1 MSDRSTGYITTK
13 ETVMIKIQK
22 QKRISVGFFVLA
34 LVAII
39 TIIPF
44 FWIIVSSFK
53 TYRETVQIPVAFFP
67 GSFRNLDN
75 YKELFERLNFLS
87 YYKNNIINTIGITVP
102 QLFLSSLAAYAFAR
116 IDFPGK
122 NIIFMSLLLALMI
135 PIQMI
140 LMPRYKLIL
149 DMGLFDSYLGIII
162 PSIPSVTTTF
172 YMRQQIM
179 SLPRSLDESAYLDG
193 AGHFRIFWSILLPL
207 CNSALL
213 ATGIMCLVFSWNDFL
228 WPLVVINSTD
238 KYTLSI
244 AVANLQG
251 QHLTK
256 DNLLFA
262 AAVVVSLPMI
272 IVFII
277 SQRYFIEGIALSGI
291 KE

>member
-1 MSDRSTGYITTK
+1 MKNMYFKKSFSL
-13 ETVMIKIQK
+13 
-22 QKRISVGFFVLA
+22 SFFFLSLFALIA
-34 LVAII
+34 LV
-39 TIIPF
+39 PF
-44 FWIIVSSFK
+44 FWIVVSSFK
-53 TYRETVQIPVAFFP
+53 TYRETVQIPVVFFP
-67 GSFRNLDN
+67 ESFTYFDN
-75 YKELFERLNFLS
+75 YKELFGRLNFLS
-87 YYKNNIINTIGITVP
+87 YYKNNIINTIGITFP

-116 IDFPGK
+116 IKFPFK
-122 NIIFMSLLLALMI
+122 NVIFVSLLLALMI

-149 DMGLFDSYLGIII
+149 DLGLFDSYLGIII

-193 AGHFRIFWSILLPL
+193 AGHFRIFRSILLPL
-207 CNSALL
+207 CHSALL

-228 WPLVVINSTD
+228 WPLVVINSTE

-256 DNLLFA
+256 DNLLLT
-262 AAVVVSLPMI
+262 AAVVVSLPMVV
-272 IVFII
+272 VFII

>member
-1 MSDRSTGYITTK
+1 MRKLNKTWG
-13 ETVMIKIQK
+13 
-22 QKRISVGFFVLA
+22 ISIGFFILA
-34 LVAII
+34 VFALITLV
-39 TIIPF
+39 PF
-44 FWIIVSSFK
+44 FWIVVSSFK
-53 TYRETVQIPVAFFP
+53 TYRETVQIPVVFFP
-67 GSFRNLDN
+67 ASFTNLDN
-75 YKELFERLNFLS
+75 YKELFGRLNFLS
-87 YYKNNIINTIGITVP
+87 YYKNNIINTIGITFP

-116 IDFPGK
+116 IDFPFK
-122 NIIFMSLLLALMI
+122 NVIFVSLLLALMI

-149 DMGLFDSYLGIII
+149 DLGLFDSYLGIII

-207 CNSALL
+207 CHSALL

-228 WPLVVINSTD
+228 WPLVVINSTE

-251 QHLTK
+251 QHLTR
-256 DNLLFA
+256 DNLLLT
-262 AAVVVSLPMI
+262 AAVVVSLPMVA
-272 IVFII
+272 VFII

>member
-1 MSDRSTGYITTK
+1 
-13 ETVMIKIQK
+13 MIKIQK

>member
-1 MSDRSTGYITTK
+1 MKNRYFKKG
-13 ETVMIKIQK
+13 
-22 QKRISVGFFVLA
+22 ISVSFFFLFLFSLIA
-34 LVAII
+34 LV
-39 TIIPF
+39 PF
-44 FWIIVSSFK
+44 FWIVVSSFK
-53 TYRETVQIPVAFFP
+53 TYRETVQIPVVFFP
-67 GSFRNLDN
+67 ESFTYFEN
-75 YKELFERLNFLS
+75 YKELFGRLNFLS
-87 YYKNNIINTIGITVP
+87 YYKNNIINTLGITFP

-116 IDFPGK
+116 IKFPFK
-122 NIIFMSLLLALMI
+122 NVIFVSLLLALMI

-149 DMGLFDSYLGIII
+149 DLGLFDSYLGIII

-193 AGHFRIFWSILLPL
+193 AGHFRIFYSILLPL
-207 CNSALL
+207 CHSALL

-228 WPLVVINSTD
+228 WPLVVINSTE

-256 DNLLFA
+256 DNLLLT
-262 AAVVVSLPMI
+262 AAVVVSLPMVV
-272 IVFII
+272 VFII

>member
-1 MSDRSTGYITTK
+1 MKKPSVAA
-13 ETVMIKIQK
+13 TVNFTILLLLSM
-22 QKRISVGFFVLA
+22 LA
-34 LVAII
+34 LV
-39 TIIPF
+39 PF

-53 TYRETVQIPVAFFP
+53 TYKETVQIPVVFFP
-67 GSFRNLDN
+67 NSFTYFDN
-75 YKELFERLNFLS
+75 YKELFGKLNFLA
-87 YYKNNIINTIGITVP
+87 YYKNNVINTLGITIP
-102 QLFLSSLAAYAFAR
+102 QLLFSSLAAYAFAR

-122 NIIFMSLLLALMI
+122 NLIFVSLLLALMI
-135 PIQMI
+135 PMQMI
-140 LMPRYKLIL
+140 LLPRYKLIL
-149 DMGLFDSYLGIII
+149 QMGLFDSYLGIII

-179 SLPRSLDESAYLDG
+179 SLPKSLDESAFLDG

-207 CNSALL
+207 CQSALL

-228 WPLVVINSTD
+228 WPLIVINSSE

-256 DNLLFA
+256 DNLLLT
-262 AAVVVSLPMI
+262 AAVVVSIPMVV
-272 IVFII
+272 VFII

>member
-1 MSDRSTGYITTK
+1 MRKLNKTWG
-13 ETVMIKIQK
+13 
-22 QKRISVGFFVLA
+22 ISIGFFILA
-34 LVAII
+34 VFALITLV
-39 TIIPF
+39 PF
-44 FWIIVSSFK
+44 FWIVVSSFK
-53 TYRETVQIPVAFFP
+53 TYRETVQIPVVFFP
-67 GSFRNLDN
+67 ASFTNLDN
-75 YKELFERLNFLS
+75 YKELFGRLNFLS
-87 YYKNNIINTIGITVP
+87 YYKNNIINTIGITFP

-116 IDFPGK
+116 IDFPFK
-122 NIIFMSLLLALMI
+122 NVIFVSLLLALMI

-149 DMGLFDSYLGIII
+149 DLGLFDSYLGIII

-207 CNSALL
+207 CHSALL

-228 WPLVVINSTD
+228 WPLVVINSTE

-251 QHLTK
+251 QHLTR
-256 DNLLFA
+256 DNLLLT
-262 AAVVVSLPMI
+262 AAVVVSLPMVV
-272 IVFII
+272 VFII
-277 SQRYFIEGIALSGI
+277 SQRYFIEGIALLGI

>member
-1 MSDRSTGYITTK
+1 MRKLNKTWG
-13 ETVMIKIQK
+13 
-22 QKRISVGFFVLA
+22 ISIGFFILA
-34 LVAII
+34 VFALITLV
-39 TIIPF
+39 PF
-44 FWIIVSSFK
+44 FWIVVSSFK
-53 TYRETVQIPVAFFP
+53 TYRETVQIPVVFFP
-67 GSFRNLDN
+67 ASFTNLDN
-75 YKELFERLNFLS
+75 YKELFGRLNFLS
-87 YYKNNIINTIGITVP
+87 YYKNNIINTIGITFP

-116 IDFPGK
+116 IDFPFK
-122 NIIFMSLLLALMI
+122 NVIFVSLLLALMI

-149 DMGLFDSYLGIII
+149 DLGLFDSYLGIII

-207 CNSALL
+207 CHSALL

-228 WPLVVINSTD
+228 WPLVVINSTE

-251 QHLTK
+251 QHLTR
-256 DNLLFA
+256 DNLLLA
-262 AAVVVSLPMI
+262 AAVVVSLPMVV
-272 IVFII
+272 VFII

>member
-1 MSDRSTGYITTK
+1 MKTLRKKWGVGI
-13 ETVMIKIQK
+13 
-22 QKRISVGFFVLA
+22 GFFVLA
-34 LVAII
+34 AFALITLV
-39 TIIPF
+39 PF
-44 FWIIVSSFK
+44 FWIVVSSFK
-53 TYRETVQIPVAFFP
+53 TYRETVQIPVVFFP
-67 GSFRNLDN
+67 ASFTNLEN
-75 YKELFERLNFLS
+75 YQELFGRLNFLS
-87 YYKNNIINTIGITVP
+87 YYKNNIINTIGITFP

-116 IDFPGK
+116 IDFPFK
-122 NIIFMSLLLALMI
+122 NIIFVSLLLALMI

-149 DMGLFDSYLGIII
+149 DLGLFDSYLGIII

-207 CNSALL
+207 CHSALL

-228 WPLVVINSTD
+228 WPLVVINSTQ

-256 DNLLFA
+256 DNLLLT
-262 AAVVVSLPMI
+262 AAVVVSLPMVV
-272 IVFII
+272 VFII

>member
-1 MSDRSTGYITTK
+1 MK
-13 ETVMIKIQK
+13 
-22 QKRISVGFFVLA
+22 KRNKKLGINVGFFALAALA
-34 LVAII
+34 LV
-39 TIIPF
+39 TLVPF
-44 FWIIVSSFK
+44 FWIVVSSFK
-53 TYRETVQIPVAFFP
+53 TYRETVQIPVVFFP
-67 GSFRNLDN
+67 DSFMNFEN
-75 YKELFERLNFLS
+75 YKELFGKLNFLA
-87 YYKNNIINTIGITVP
+87 YYKNNIINTIGITFP
-102 QLFLSSLAAYAFAR
+102 QLFFSSLAAYAFAR
-116 IDFPGK
+116 IDFPFK
-122 NIIFMSLLLALMI
+122 NVIFISLLLALMI

-149 DMGLFDSYLGIII
+149 DLGLFDSYLGIII

-207 CNSALL
+207 CHSALL

-228 WPLVVINSTD
+228 WPLVVINSTE

-256 DNLLFA
+256 DNLLLT
-262 AAVVVSLPMI
+262 AAVVVSLPMVV
-272 IVFII
+272 VFII

>member
-1 MSDRSTGYITTK
+1 MRKLNKTWG
-13 ETVMIKIQK
+13 
-22 QKRISVGFFVLA
+22 ISIGFFVLA
-34 LVAII
+34 VFALITLV
-39 TIIPF
+39 PF
-44 FWIIVSSFK
+44 FWIVVSSFK
-53 TYRETVQIPVAFFP
+53 TYRETVQIPVVFFP
-67 GSFRNLDN
+67 ASFTNLDN
-75 YKELFERLNFLS
+75 YKELFGRLNFLS
-87 YYKNNIINTIGITVP
+87 YYKNNIINTIGITFP

-116 IDFPGK
+116 IDFPFK
-122 NIIFMSLLLALMI
+122 NVIFVSLLLALMI

-149 DMGLFDSYLGIII
+149 DLGLFVSYLGIII

-207 CNSALL
+207 CHSALL

-228 WPLVVINSTD
+228 WPLVVINSTE

-251 QHLTK
+251 QHLTR
-256 DNLLFA
+256 DNLLLT
-262 AAVVVSLPMI
+262 AAVVVSL
-272 IVFII
+272 
-277 SQRYFIEGIALSGI
+277 Q
-291 KE
+291 

>member
-1 MSDRSTGYITTK
+1 MLKTK
-13 ETVMIKIQK
+13 HNYD
-22 QKRISVGFFVLA
+22 ISAGFFVLLFIA
-34 LVAII
+34 LI
-39 TIIPF
+39 TLVPF
-44 FWIIVSSFK
+44 FWIVVSSFK
-53 TYRETVQIPVAFFP
+53 TYKETVQIPVVFFP
-67 GSFRNLDN
+67 DNLSNLEN
-75 YKELFERLNFLS
+75 YKELFGRLNFLS
-87 YYKNNIINTIGITVP
+87 YYKNNIINTIGITFP
-102 QLFLSSLAAYAFAR
+102 QLFISSMAAYAFAR
-116 IDFPGK
+116 LDFPGK
-122 NIIFMSLLLALMI
+122 NVIFVSLLLALMI

-140 LMPRYKLIL
+140 LMPPRYKLIL
-149 DMGLFDSYLGIII
+149 DLGMFDSYLGIII
-162 PSIPSVTTTF
+162 PSIPPSVTTTF

-193 AGHFRIFWSILLPL
+193 ASHFRIFWSILLPL
-207 CNSALL
+207 CHSALL

-228 WPLVVINSTD
+228 WPLVVINSTE

-256 DNLLFA
+256 DNLLLT
-262 AAVVVSLPMI
+262 AAVVVSIPMV

>member
-1 MSDRSTGYITTK
+1 MKKPSLASTLNFTFLLIFA
-13 ETVMIKIQK
+13 M
-22 QKRISVGFFVLA
+22 FA
-34 LVAII
+34 LV
-39 TIIPF
+39 PF

-53 TYRETVQIPVAFFP
+53 TYKETVQIPVLFFP
-67 GSFRNLDN
+67 SNFMNLDN
-75 YKELFERLNFLS
+75 YKELFGRLNFLL
-87 YYKNNIINTIGITVP
+87 YYKNNIINTLGITIP
-102 QLFLSSLAAYAFAR
+102 QLLLSSLAAYAFAR

-122 NIIFMSLLLALMI
+122 NIIFISLLLALMI
-135 PIQMI
+135 PMQMI
-140 LMPRYKLIL
+140 LLPRYKLIL
-149 DMGLFDSYLGIII
+149 QMGLFDSYLGIII

-172 YMRQQIM
+172 YMRQQIL
-179 SLPRSLDESAYLDG
+179 SLPKSLDESAYLDG

-207 CNSALL
+207 CQSALL

-228 WPLVVINSTD
+228 WPLIVINSTE

-256 DNLLFA
+256 DNLLLT

-272 IVFII
+272 VVFII

>member
-1 MSDRSTGYITTK
+1 MRKLNKTWG
-13 ETVMIKIQK
+13 
-22 QKRISVGFFVLA
+22 ISIGFFILA
-34 LVAII
+34 VFALITLV
-39 TIIPF
+39 PF
-44 FWIIVSSFK
+44 FWIVVSSFK
-53 TYRETVQIPVAFFP
+53 TYRETVQIPVVFFP
-67 GSFRNLDN
+67 ASFTNLDN
-75 YKELFERLNFLS
+75 YKELFGRLNFLS
-87 YYKNNIINTIGITVP
+87 YYKNNIINTIGITFP

-116 IDFPGK
+116 IDFPFK
-122 NIIFMSLLLALMI
+122 NVIFVSLLVALMI

-149 DMGLFDSYLGIII
+149 DLGLFDSYLGIII

-207 CNSALL
+207 CHSALL

-228 WPLVVINSTD
+228 WPLVVINSTE

-251 QHLTK
+251 QHLTR
-256 DNLLFA
+256 DNLLLA
-262 AAVVVSLPMI
+262 AAVVVSLPMVV
-272 IVFII
+272 VFII

>member
-1 MSDRSTGYITTK
+1 MRKLNKTWG
-13 ETVMIKIQK
+13 
-22 QKRISVGFFVLA
+22 ISIGFFVLA
-34 LVAII
+34 VFALITLV
-39 TIIPF
+39 PF
-44 FWIIVSSFK
+44 FWIVVSSFK
-53 TYRETVQIPVAFFP
+53 TYRETVQIPVVFFP
-67 GSFRNLDN
+67 ASFTNLDN
-75 YKELFERLNFLS
+75 YKELFGRLNFLS
-87 YYKNNIINTIGITVP
+87 YYKNNIINTIGITFP

-116 IDFPGK
+116 IDFPFK
-122 NIIFMSLLLALMI
+122 NVIFVSLLLALMI

-149 DMGLFDSYLGIII
+149 DLGLFDSYLGIII

-179 SLPRSLDESAYLDG
+179 SLPWSLDESAYLDG

-207 CNSALL
+207 CHSALL

-228 WPLVVINSTD
+228 WPLVVINSTE

-251 QHLTK
+251 QHLTR
-256 DNLLFA
+256 DNLLLT
-262 AAVVVSLPMI
+262 AAVVVSLPMVV
-272 IVFII
+272 VFII

>member
-1 MSDRSTGYITTK
+1 MRKLNKTWG
-13 ETVMIKIQK
+13 
-22 QKRISVGFFVLA
+22 ISIGFFVLA
-34 LVAII
+34 VFALITLV
-39 TIIPF
+39 PF
-44 FWIIVSSFK
+44 FWIVVSSFK
-53 TYRETVQIPVAFFP
+53 TYRETVQIPVVFFP
-67 GSFRNLDN
+67 ASFTNLDN
-75 YKELFERLNFLS
+75 YKELFGRLNFLS
-87 YYKNNIINTIGITVP
+87 YYKNNVINTIGITFP

-116 IDFPGK
+116 IDFPFK
-122 NIIFMSLLLALMI
+122 NVIFVSLLLALMI

-149 DMGLFDSYLGIII
+149 DLGLFDSYLGIII

-207 CNSALL
+207 CHSALL

-228 WPLVVINSTD
+228 WPLVVINSTE

-251 QHLTK
+251 QHLTR
-256 DNLLFA
+256 DNLLLT
-262 AAVVVSLPMI
+262 AAVVVSLPMVA
-272 IVFII
+272 VFII
-277 SQRYFIEGIALSGI
+277 SQRYFIEGIALSVI

>member
-1 MSDRSTGYITTK
+1 M
-13 ETVMIKIQK
+13 
-22 QKRISVGFFVLA
+22 KRLNKKWGISIGFFVLA
-34 LVAII
+34 VFALITLV
-39 TIIPF
+39 PF
-44 FWIIVSSFK
+44 FWIVVSSFK
-53 TYRETVQIPVAFFP
+53 TYRETVQIPVVFFP
-67 GSFRNLDN
+67 ASFSNFEN
-75 YKELFERLNFLS
+75 YQELFGRLNFLS
-87 YYKNNIINTIGITVP
+87 YYKNNIINTIGITFP

-116 IDFPGK
+116 IDFPFK
-122 NIIFMSLLLALMI
+122 NVIFISLLLALMI

-149 DMGLFDSYLGIII
+149 DLGLFDSYLGIII

-207 CNSALL
+207 CHSALL

-228 WPLVVINSTD
+228 WPLVVINSTE

-256 DNLLFA
+256 DNLLLT
-262 AAVVVSLPMI
+262 AAVVVSLPMVV
-272 IVFII
+272 VFII